1 MQPQASPLW
10 TTNTT
15 LGRKTGT
22 WRDAIPEYRTLPSPC
37 LATCPVNGHIANWI
51 GQIHNKEYRAAWL
64 TLIENN
70 PFPAIAGRICHHP
83 CETAC
88 NRQYLDE
95 SIAICALERLVGD
108 MALEQAWPLPTPAAD
123 RDQQIAIV
131 GAGPAGLSAA
141 FQLRQHGFVVTVFEP
156 QAQLGGLMRY
166 GIPAYRLDKKV
177 LDGEIQRILD
187 LGINVERQAIATQQ
201 QLERLRARFDAIYL
215 ATGAARSK
223 SMPVLNYT
231 KPWVVDA
238 AQFLAATNTGKSCP
252 MGQRLVVIGG
262 GSAAMDVARTAQR
275 LGKSVTVLS
284 LEPAGLLPAQATEV
298 AEARE
303 EGIHFVTGAMLQ
315 QITEQARDLKLQCV
329 EVDFKIADRHGDADK
344 NNHNPGTFTVTPK
357 SEAAFTLTADAIIP
371 AIGQDADYA
380 IWGDLFP
387 TRGQVLATG
396 IDWQTG
402 HAGIYAGGDLAST
415 KRFVTQAVGMGN
427 QAAAAI
433 ARSLLGQ
440 TPVTDKRPI
449 KAVDMDTINTYYYPK
464 QPRNSQQ
471 NLAVA
476 QRLQNF
482 SEVQQPLQ
490 AAQASAEAARCFSCG
505 TCIYCDNCYAVCPD
519 MAITK
524 LDRGYEVKSGYC
536 KGCGLCV
543 AECPTGSIAMHNEHD
558 GASR

>member
-10 TTNTT
+10 TTGTT
-15 LGRKTGT
+15 LDRKTGT

-37 LATCPVNGHIANWI
+37 LAACPVNGHIADWI
-51 GQIHNKEYRAAWL
+51 GQIHNQEYRAAWL

-108 MALEQAWPLPTPAAD
+108 MALEQAWPLPAPAAD
-123 RDQQIAIV
+123 RDQKIAIV

-141 FQLRQHGFVVTVFEP
+141 FQLRRRGFVVTVFEP

-166 GIPAYRLDKKV
+166 GIPAYRLEKKV

-187 LGINVERQAIATQQ
+187 LGINVEQQAIATQQ
-201 QLERLRARFDAIYL
+201 QLERLRDRFDAIYL

-223 SMPVLNYT
+223 ILPVLNYT

-238 AQFLAATNTGKSCP
+238 AEFLAATNTGKSCP

-262 GSAAMDVARTAQR
+262 GSAAMDVARTARR

-315 QITEQARDLKLQCV
+315 QITEHARDLKLQCV
-329 EVDFKIADRHGDADK
+329 EVDFEIADSHGDASK
-344 NNHNPGTFTVTPK
+344 SNHSQGTFTVTPK

-371 AIGQDADYA
+371 AIGQDADFA
-380 IWGDLFP
+380 IWGALFP

-402 HAGIYAGGDLAST
+402 HARIYAGGDLAST
-415 KRFVTQAVGMGN
+415 ERFVTQAVGMGN

-440 TPVTDKRPI
+440 TPVTDKRAI
-449 KAVDMDTINTYYYPK
+449 KAVGIDTINTYYYPK

-471 NLAVA
+471 NLTVA

-490 AAQASAEAARCFSCG
+490 ATRASAEAARCFCCG
-505 TCIYCDNCYAVCPD
+505 TCIYCDNCYALCPD

-524 LDRGYEVKSGYC
+524 LDRGYEIKSGYC

-543 AECPTGSIAMHNEHD
+543 AECPTGSIVMHNEHD
-558 GASR
+558 RASR